1 VNLKDMT
8 IRPPG
13 EIVHVI
19 GNPAIDP
26 LTVIIDSDSD
36 ALHAVRVFD
45 VLGRPHI
52 MERWTGTSGVV
63 DMRQLIPGVYFLAVF
78 ENERLLET
86 VRLALND

>member
-1 VNLKDMT
+1 VDNEGLRLNNYSGSDT
-8 IRPPG
+8 YQL
-13 EIVHVI
+13 V
-19 GNPAIDP
+19 
-26 LTVIIDSDSD
+26 VIIDSDSD

-45 VLGRPHI
+45 MLGRPRI

-86 VRLALND
+86 VRLTLND